1 MKNSDSTE
9 KIRRWFLRKA
19 ARLWPVAEGSLSFR
33 KAPCIRDGCSACAKG
48 EGHSSYVLYGR
59 RKKGRFSVYVPVG
72 LAEEVRLAVEN
83 GRKLQELI
91 MEAGRKYTLAR
102 KEDSHVSS
110 RRKKK

>member
-9 KIRRWFLRKA
+9 KFRIWFQRDA
-19 ARLWPVAEGSLSFR
+19 ERFCGVREGSLSFR

-102 KEDSHVSS
+102 KEDSRVCT